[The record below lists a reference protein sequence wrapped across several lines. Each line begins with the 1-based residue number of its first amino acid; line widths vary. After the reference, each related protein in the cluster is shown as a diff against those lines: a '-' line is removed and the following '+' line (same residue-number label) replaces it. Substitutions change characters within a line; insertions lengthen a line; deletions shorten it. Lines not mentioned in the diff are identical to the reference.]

1 MRRTNQF
8 SVTREGWYY
17 LFVLAFT
24 VSGAVLR
31 EINLLLALA
40 GMMIGIFVYN
50 WWKVITAL
58 YLLQVNRR
66 IPERICAGDLLVV
79 DLELTNHR
87 TRGDS
92 WSIVVEDQIQIR
104 ETAAGEVPRQI
115 EVLAPRLGARKT
127 ARLSYRGRLMQR
139 GHYVLGPIRL
149 STRFPLGLL
158 QRACTYDV
166 VNRLVVCPRLGL
178 LTNQWL
184 RLVQSDRV
192 GSRQTRHRQG
202 WMEGDFHSLR
212 DWRSGDSRRW
222 IHWRSSAKRRVL
234 QVRQFE
240 RQKNQR
246 LALLLDLWQP
256 SPADSQYEEI
266 CENAICF
273 AATAIEELCRRGGSE
288 LFFGIAGD
296 TVTQLRGAASMG
308 LLFEVMDQL
317 ARVQGTSE
325 DQLPELLDASLGRI
339 PYDAK
344 VIVLSSRSTE
354 LNDPQRF
361 RAVWDNPHKR
371 NVLRKIICIDV
382 SSDKVSE
389 YFRPDQTVQYLQ
401 EQSTTP

>member
-1 MRRTNQF
+1 MLQKNQF
-8 SVTREGWYY
+8 SITREGWYY

-31 EINLLLALA
+31 DINLLLALA

-50 WWKVITAL
+50 WWTVITAL
-58 YLLQVNRR
+58 YLLQVKRR

-79 DLELTNHR
+79 DLELSNHR

-92 WSIVVEDQIQIR
+92 WSIVVEDRIQIQKM
-104 ETAAGEVPRQI
+104 AAGEAPRQI
-115 EVLAPRLGARKT
+115 EVLAPRLGARDT
-127 ARLSYRGRLMQR
+127 VRLSYRGRLMQR

-158 QRACTYDV
+158 RKARTYDV
-166 VNRLVVCPRLGL
+166 VHPLVVCPRLGV
-178 LTNQWL
+178 LTNQWM

-222 IHWRSSAKRRVL
+222 IHWRSSAKKRVL

-240 RQKNQR
+240 RQKNQK

-256 SPADSQYEEI
+256 PSSDFQAGEV

-288 LFFGIAGD
+288 LFLGIAGE
-296 TVTQLRGAASMG
+296 TITQLRGAASMG

-317 ARVQGTSE
+317 AKVQGASE
-325 DQLPELLDASLGRI
+325 DRLPELLDASLGRI
-339 PYDAK
+339 PRDAK

-361 RAVWDNPHKR
+361 CEVWDNPHKR
-371 NVLRKIICIDV
+371 NLLQKIFCIDV

-389 YFRPDQTVQYLQ
+389 YFRPDQTVQYPLA
-401 EQSTTP
+401 QSAAP